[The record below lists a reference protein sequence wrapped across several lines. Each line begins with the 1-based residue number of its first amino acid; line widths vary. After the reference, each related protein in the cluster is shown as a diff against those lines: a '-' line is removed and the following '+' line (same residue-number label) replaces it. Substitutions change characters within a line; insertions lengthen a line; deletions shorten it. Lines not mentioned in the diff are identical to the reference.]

1 MYYLCIKFKL
11 MDKKE
16 KLLEA
21 LPKEVREKAKKVLD
35 KLEKKDKK

>member
-1 MYYLCIKFKL
+1 MT
-11 MDKKE
+11 DKE

>member
-1 MYYLCIKFKL
+1 

-16 KLLEA
+16 RLLEA

-35 KLEKKDKK
+35 KLEKPINKK

>member
-1 MYYLCIKFKL
+1 MT
-11 MDKKE
+11 KKE

-21 LPKEVREKAKKVLD
+21 LPKEVREAAKKVLD

>member
-1 MYYLCIKFKL
+1 

-21 LPKEVREKAKKVLD
+21 LPKEVRESAKKVLD
-35 KLEKKDKK
+35 KLEKKNK

>member
-1 MYYLCIKFKL
+1 

-21 LPKEVREKAKKVLD
+21 LPKEVREAAKKVLD
-35 KLEKKDKK
+35 KLEKPLKGK

>member
-1 MYYLCIKFKL
+1 

-21 LPKEVREKAKKVLD
+21 LPKEVREKAKEILD
-35 KLEKKDKK
+35 KLDKKSK

>member
-1 MYYLCIKFKL
+1 MT
-11 MDKKE
+11 KKE

-21 LPKEVREKAKKVLD
+21 LPKEVREAVKKILD

>member
-1 MYYLCIKFKL
+1 MT
-11 MDKKE
+11 DKE

-35 KLEKKDKK
+35 KLEKPINKK